1 MWSSL
6 VLKANSYHRAN
17 VAQEA
22 NRHQHGMMFLCMC
35 FSPSAPRELRNRIA
49 VNSLQNC
56 TPMRAISVTRLW
68 ECEMLL
74 LALDGLEGNE
84 SLGKSLIA
92 HRLLLLFYRQMF

>member
-1 MWSSL
+1 ML
-6 VLKANSYHRAN
+6 
-17 VAQEA
+17 
-22 NRHQHGMMFLCMC
+22 LCMC
-35 FSPSAPRELRNRIA
+35 FSPSAPRELRSRIA
-49 VNSLQNC
+49 VSSLQSCAPKLAN
-56 TPMRAISVTRLW
+56 SVLRLW

>member
-1 MWSSL
+1 MR
-6 VLKANSYHRAN
+6 LKGTSMAGVRCLL
-17 VAQEA
+17 
-22 NRHQHGMMFLCMC
+22 LCMC
-35 FSPSAPRELRNRIA
+35 FSPSAPRELRSRIA
-49 VNSLQNC
+49 VSSLQSCAPKWAN
-56 TPMRAISVTRLW
+56 SVLRLW

>member
-1 MWSSL
+1 
-6 VLKANSYHRAN
+6 
-17 VAQEA
+17 
-22 NRHQHGMMFLCMC
+22 
-35 FSPSAPRELRNRIA
+35 
-49 VNSLQNC
+49 
-56 TPMRAISVTRLW
+56 MRAISVTRLW